1 MCGREGVGK
10 RRRRRR
16 SLKNAFENGRKKRGK
31 RGGEMEEGGGEKQKL
46 SHLPKV
52 FGELNFIQCPIHS
65 DIASLTPR
73 ACPE

>member
-1 MCGREGVGK
+1 
-10 RRRRRR
+10 
-16 SLKNAFENGRKKRGK
+16 
-31 RGGEMEEGGGEKQKL
+31 MEEGWGGEKQKL

-73 ACPE
+73 AWPE